1 MSFAEI
7 FNVVLWLDAAIVL
20 LLIILDNRPPEVAV
34 SWFLIILIFP
44 VGGLILYALIGIN
57 WKKSKLIRQNPED
70 LFSHN
75 LENILANQKHFFREM
90 NAESEEDNDQVKL
103 MNLLLNANNS
113 IMTLK
118 NSCEI
123 YDSGQKFFNSLLE
136 DIKKASHSIHME
148 FYIWTSDAL
157 GEELKEVLIQKA
169 KEGVEVRLIFDGIG
183 SFRRISFKYR
193 RELRKAGIKYHYFL
207 DLAAPLSLLKINY
220 CNHRKIAVIDG
231 LTAYTGGMN
240 VGLEYITG
248 GDQFESWRDTQIRI
262 KGESVNMFQAVF
274 LVDWYNSGDRLLLDK
289 EYLPEADPA
298 TPEMSVQIATSG
310 ADSKWASIQQMFFT
324 MITNAN
330 KDIYIQTP
338 YFIPDQSIMTA
349 LETAALS
356 GVNVNILMTGVPDK
370 RIPYWAAQT
379 YFEPLLDAGVN
390 IFQYKKGFLHSKTMV
405 IDNSIAS
412 IGSCNIDM
420 RGFHINFELNALIYD
435 KNTAEKM
442 TKAFYNDLKFSE
454 TITREHVK
462 KTGIIKKFRNS
473 LFRILAPIM

>member
-1 MSFAEI
+1 MSIAEI
-7 FNVVLWLDAAIVL
+7 FNIILWIDGTFVV
-20 LLIILDNRPPEVAV
+20 LLIILDNRPPEVSV
-34 SWFLIILIFP
+34 SWFLIILFFP
-44 VGGLILYALIGIN
+44 VGGLILYGLIGVN

-75 LENILANQKHFFREM
+75 LENILSNQKHFFREL
-90 NAESEEDNDQVKL
+90 NAETENENDQIKL

-118 NSCEI
+118 NSCEV
-123 YDSGQKFFNSLLE
+123 YNSGEKFFQALYE
-136 DIKKASHSIHME
+136 DIQNAKHSIHME
-148 FYIWTSDAL
+148 FYIWTSDSL
-157 GEELKEVLIQKA
+157 GEELKEVLIKKA
-169 KEGVEVRLIFDGIG
+169 EEGVEVRLLFDGVG
-183 SFRRISFKYR
+183 SLGRISFKYR
-193 RELRKAGIKYHYFL
+193 RELKKAGIKFRYFL

-240 VGLEYITG
+240 VGIEYITG
-248 GDQFESWRDTQIRI
+248 GRQFESWRDIQIRI

-274 LVDWYNSGDRLLLDK
+274 LVDWYNSGDKLLLDK

-298 TPEMSVQIATSG
+298 TPEMPVQIATSG
-310 ADSKWASIQQMFFT
+310 ADSRWASIQQMFFT

-356 GVNVNILMTGVPDK
+356 GVNVNILMTGIPDK
-370 RIPYWAAQT
+370 RIPYWAAHT
-379 YFEPLLDAGVN
+379 YFEPLINAGVN
-390 IFQYKKGFLHSKTMV
+390 IFQYKKGFLHSKTV
-405 IDNSIAS
+405 IVDNSIVS
-412 IGSCNIDM
+412 IGSCNMDM
-420 RGFHINFELNALIYD
+420 RGFHINFELNAMIYD

-442 TKAFYNDLKFSE
+442 TEIFYNDLKFSE
-454 TITREHVK
+454 TITREHIEK
-462 KTGIIKKFRNS
+462 LGIIRKFRNS
-473 LFRILAPIM
+473 VFRILAPVM